1 MLILVAVTAA
11 IKKNNRRAV
20 IISSVKALNNA
31 KMVCALT
38 RSAVVIP
45 MAFVVLTSAMSVLSL
60 IMLMELITLTRPIDS

>member
-1 MLILVAVTAA
+1 MLILVTVTAA

-45 MAFVVLTSAMSVLSL
+45 TAFVVLTSAMSVLSL
-60 IMLMELITLTRPIDS
+60 ILLMELTSLTKPTDS